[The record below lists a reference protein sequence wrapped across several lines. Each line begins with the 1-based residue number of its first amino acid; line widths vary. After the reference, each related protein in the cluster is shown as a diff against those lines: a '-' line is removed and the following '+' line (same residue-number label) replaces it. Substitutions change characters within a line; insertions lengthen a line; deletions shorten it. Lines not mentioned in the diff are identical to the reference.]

1 MNNIEEV
8 ILTMNYDHV
17 IKIIHVAIILLN
29 DYLYYM

>member
-1 MNNIEEV
+1 MNIEEV

-17 IKIIHVAIILLN
+17 IKIIHVLMILFN